1 MSLPPETPNIDRFR
15 GWALTALYGSMTLFS
30 LLLVATTYMIYPS
43 YQGDSM
49 MVLGTG
55 LLGLATAIFSLR
67 SMLAFVSALRARD
80 GDPGVAFMPFVF
92 MTLTV
97 LAASQVFGSM

>member
-15 GWALTALYGSMTLFS
+15 GWALTALYGSMVLFS
-30 LLLVATTYMIYPS
+30 LLLLVATYLIYPS

-49 MVLGTG
+49 LVLGTG

-67 SMLAFVSALRARD
+67 SMLAFISALRARD
-80 GDPGVAFMPFVF
+80 GDPGVAFLPFVF

-97 LAASQVFGSM
+97 LASSQIFSTL